1 MVKSASIELSIVFYE
16 MFKLQPVDG
25 TEYTITEERVKF
37 PVWWNTFFFF
47 ALAHWKT
54 LWHVVP
60 TQKTM
65 RTEV

>member
-37 PVWWNTFFFF
+37 PV
-47 ALAHWKT
+47 
-54 LWHVVP
+54 
-60 TQKTM
+60 
-65 RTEV
+65 